1 LEYGFAGLLRGR
13 PRPPGSMRVVTPV
26 RLPGVRWAVGGWAKR
41 VECGLQPVRFRSRFD
56 EPSLD
61 SVEEIIVCHV
71 RPEA

>member
-1 LEYGFAGLLRGR
+1 
-13 PRPPGSMRVVTPV
+13 MRVVTPV